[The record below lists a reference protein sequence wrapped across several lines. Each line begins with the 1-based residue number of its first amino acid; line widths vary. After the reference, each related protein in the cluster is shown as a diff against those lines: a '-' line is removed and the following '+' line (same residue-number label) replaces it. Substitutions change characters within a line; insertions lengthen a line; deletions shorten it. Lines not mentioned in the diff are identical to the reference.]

1 MAAGERLRVTLR
13 GRPVAELVPVS
24 ARPRTMPWPA
34 FREAVDRASA
44 DSVLR
49 RDLAEAIPGD
59 TDDVAIE

>member
-1 MAAGERLRVTLR
+1 
-13 GRPVAELVPVS
+13 
-24 ARPRTMPWPA
+24 MPWPA